1 MRNGRQAVIERSWP
15 QMEKRHKADEAESHR
30 WRIWLGEEFLDRL
43 EGHEVDIDAGTARME
58 ASRVV
63 ER

>member
-1 MRNGRQAVIERSWP
+1 
-15 QMEKRHKADEAESHR
+15 MEKRHKADEAESHR